1 MQGVSVHPVFPYGL
15 SDVSHNWNTPWPAP
29 SLLPDTRNTDQAVL
43 HSMWPQAHCYHLT
56 VQYILVLLV
65 GHPSCATQLFASVS
79 LSSHLLLLVT
89 CLLLCLMWWALA
101 LWLSANNNFLHNI
114 HTFPHRNFTFKAI
127 ELNFL
132 FAKMKS
138 SGFSIEG
145 ISVWWCLGHEP
156 TQCCFGHLPL
166 LADQLKG
173 FFLSSWKE
181 SNMVGNFVH
190 QKPKTTPP
198 EYSRRSQTSNTLFTE
213 ATWCSMRHS
222 QVRQLEKAKG
232 LLETADIWA

>member
-1 MQGVSVHPVFPYGL
+1 MTCSITASWHTEHRPSCASFYVTSSTLLSSYGAVHL
-15 SDVSHNWNTPWPAP
+15 SALSWP
-29 SLLPDTRNTDQAVL
+29 SLLCNA
-43 HSMWPQAHCYHLT
+43 A
-56 VQYILVLLV
+56 
-65 GHPSCATQLFASVS
+65 FASVS

-138 SGFSIEG
+138 SGFSTEG

-166 LADQLKG
+166 LAD
-173 FFLSSWKE
+173 
-181 SNMVGNFVH
+181 
-190 QKPKTTPP
+190 
-198 EYSRRSQTSNTLFTE
+198 
-213 ATWCSMRHS
+213 
-222 QVRQLEKAKG
+222 
-232 LLETADIWA
+232 